1 MLSLRVSGALPGSV
15 SCVALTA
22 APAYP
27 WHGSG
32 SISALAIAS
41 KTPTPP
47 YAVTCDRG
55 VFKSTDGGASWNA
68 TGLTGV
74 GVLALAID
82 PQTPTILYAGG
93 TPNDCGSGLFFEEW
107 VQSGVYKSTDGGS
120 NWVGLAGGYGC

>member
-1 MLSLRVSGALPGSV
+1 MSRMRALGLVLALVIAFPV
-15 SCVALTA
+15 LTA
-22 APAYP
+22 TPAYS

-32 SISALAIAS
+32 NITALVIDS
-41 KTPTPP
+41 KTPTTL

-82 PQTPTILYAGG
+82 PLTPTMLYAGEIAL
-93 TPNDCGSGLFFEEW
+93 DCDW
-107 VQSGVYKSTDGGS
+107 VPFDGES
-120 NWVGLAGGYGC
+120 FQRGGEIARDARAC

>member
-1 MLSLRVSGALPGSV
+1 MGRTAAGLAGGGRVMSGMRAFRSV
-15 SCVALTA
+15 FASVIFVALTA
-22 APAYP
+22 APAYS

-32 SISALAIAS
+32 SISALAIDS
-41 KTPTPP
+41 KTPTTL

-93 TPNDCGSGLFFEEW
+93 TPNRSEEHTSEL
-107 VQSGVYKSTDGGS
+107 QSRLHLVCR
-120 NWVGLAGGYGC
+120 L